1 MNNYNLALLPD
12 EDRAEIELQ
21 KQARAIVYN
30 LRRST
35 INRAD
40 VKLLIE
46 KSLQSE
52 RLRTLINQY
61 RKER

>member
-12 EDRAEIELQ
+12 EDRAYIELQ